1 MGVAMT
7 TTDLKQNGVPREG
20 SRSRR
25 VLVVED
31 DGVIRDGLID
41 GLDSE
46 GFAVQEAA
54 DGEEALRL
62 IKEHAPDL
70 ILLDLMMPKMTG
82 WQLMEE
88 LRREPAL
95 HDIPIVIVT
104 AARYAGTVPP
114 GSPMF
119 IKPLRLERL
128 IQSIRAFLG

>member
-1 MGVAMT
+1 MGVAMAT
-7 TTDLKQNGVPREG
+7 ELKQNGVPREG

-31 DGVIRDGLID
+31 DGVIRDALID
-41 GLDSE
+41 GLDAE

-62 IKEHAPDL
+62 IKDEAPDL

-88 LRREPAL
+88 LRREPGL
-95 HDIPIVIVT
+95 HDIPIVIV
-104 AARYAGTVPP
+104 
-114 GSPMF
+114 
-119 IKPLRLERL
+119 
-128 IQSIRAFLG
+128 